1 MALLQCHKTIQ
12 GYLLFLG
19 DAAYWNPVANYK
31 EVTTKSNVSR
41 LLGDV
46 YAEFQLAKGLTF
58 KTNFG
63 LDIAN
68 KRDYNYT
75 TSKITTST
83 GYGKGGNGYTK
94 KMSRLT
100 ENILS
105 YMNEWGDHRFTAT
118 GVYSW
123 QNYMYETLSISG
135 NGFANDETVHGYGTS
150 QIGKQSSMEV
160 INMKIR

>member
-1 MALLQCHKTIQ
+1 MDIQ
-12 GYLLFLG
+12 
-19 DAAYWNPVANYK
+19 
-31 EVTTKSNVSR
+31 
-41 LLGDV
+41 
-46 YAEFQLAKGLTF
+46 
-58 KTNFG
+58 
-63 LDIAN
+63 
-68 KRDYNYT
+68 
-75 TSKITTST
+75 
-83 GYGKGGNGYTK
+83 

-135 NGFANDETVHGYGTS
+135 NGFAMMRLVHGIWDK